1 MTFIRI
7 EKVLIFVFCSFFS
20 YSQPTEWMNKLHLS
34 ERKINNNIPK
44 EITKTKS
51 VVFYSAPTKEE
62 ELKALHKKF
71 LKTNIDVVNYVFLE
85 DYLINNN
92 VKKSFTDY
100 FIKREIKN
108 ILFYNQKDKGNEELL
123 LSSFNKK
130 PTLINTKK
138 NIWYNKGQMVFS
150 NLEKTMLQNNFEEGN
165 FLPTPQPE
173 RIEKI
178 DAKFGKKTVRQTP
191 SLEKETLG
199 VVLFKKTIDSKKNTK
214 EILEY
219 NNKTNLQNKKL
230 QEMFLNYNN
239 KYEIIEEREDT
250 RYYFT
255 KGIKYMFTII
265 FSRKELIEKYLNIK
279 IEQEFPKTPGYFVLL
294 QHTFSKNVLL
304 KKKPK
309 MYLQWEDALQ
319 DFITN
324 H

>member
-7 EKVLIFVFCSFFS
+7 EKVLAFVFCSFFS

-34 ERKINNNIPK
+34 EREINNNIPK

-51 VVFYSAPTKEE
+51 VVFYSQPTTEE
-62 ELKALHKKF
+62 ELKILHKKF

-108 ILFYNQKDKGNEELL
+108 ILFYNKKNKGDQELL
-123 LSSFNKK
+123 LSSFNEK

-138 NIWYNKGQMVFS
+138 NIWYNKGQMIFS

-178 DAKFGKKTVRQTP
+178 DAKFGKKVVRQTP
-191 SLEKETLG
+191 NLEKETLG
-199 VVLFKKTIDSKKNTK
+199 VVLFNKTIDSKKNTK

-255 KGIKYMFTII
+255 KGIKYMITII